1 MQLQN
6 SLFLSTYYIKNV
18 YSAKKNIF
26 FAHTSANFRTFANPK
41 CTMCAVQ
48 REMERN
54 PLTIDLLDARLE
66 GSEFD
71 FELDDAVFQQIDGLV
86 TKGTI
91 HAHVVCKQA
100 RQSGYVFEIHSEGV
114 VCVPCD
120 RCLADVKLRIDT
132 TDELTVRLGDTYED
146 DGDVLTVPEKE
157 GLLDISL
164 PIYEFVVLS
173 MPIRRIHEPG
183 KCDNAMMEVFDDHQ
197 AARSSREGEEE
208 GDSTRPN
215 DSRWDALKQFTIK
228 N

>member
-1 MQLQN
+1 
-6 SLFLSTYYIKNV
+6 
-18 YSAKKNIF
+18 
-26 FAHTSANFRTFANPK
+26 
-41 CTMCAVQ
+41 MCAVQ

-66 GSEFD
+66 GSEYD
-71 FELDDAVFQQIDGLV
+71 FVVDDAAFQKIDGLV
-86 TKGTI
+86 TKGNI
-91 HAHVVCKQA
+91 QSHVVCKKA
-100 RQSGYVFEIHSEGV
+100 RPSGFVFEIHSEGT

-120 RCLADVKLRIDT
+120 RCLADVELRIDT

-146 DGDVLTVPEKE
+146 DGDVLTVPERE

-197 AARSSREGEEE
+197 AARSSREGGEAD
-208 GDSTRPN
+208 DSERPG
-215 DSRWDALKQFTIK
+215 DSRWDALKQIK
-228 N
+228 L